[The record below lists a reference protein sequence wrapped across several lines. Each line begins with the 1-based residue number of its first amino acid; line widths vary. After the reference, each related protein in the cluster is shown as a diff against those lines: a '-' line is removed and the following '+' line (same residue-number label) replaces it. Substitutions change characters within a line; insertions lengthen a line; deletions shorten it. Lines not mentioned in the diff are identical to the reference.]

1 MESNMECMRKRE
13 RVRMRKT
20 ENGRWREDKRDEE
33 RKGGRIGEK
42 KSKLRVG
49 VRVGVRVK
57 EKGMILGKQSR
68 NVQYDKEGYYE
79 EVREGL

>member
-1 MESNMECMRKRE
+1 MECMRNRE
-13 RVRMRKT
+13 RVCMRKT
-20 ENGRWREDKRDEE
+20 ENGRRGEDKRDEE

-57 EKGMILGKQSR
+57 EKGMILGK
-68 NVQYDKEGYYE
+68 
-79 EVREGL
+79 

>member
-1 MESNMECMRKRE
+1 MRGRVKNRMECMRKRE
-13 RVRMRKT
+13 RVCMRKI

-49 VRVGVRVK
+49 VWVGVRVK
-57 EKGMILGKQSR
+57 EKGMILGK
-68 NVQYDKEGYYE
+68 
-79 EVREGL
+79 